1 MQFKK
6 VYLTF
11 LLALLFNYVGY
22 SATFIVTSNADTGP
36 GTLREALN
44 SASANGTT
52 VQDIIQ
58 FNLPGT
64 LKSDRTIRLKTSLP
78 LITSNVVID
87 GTTEPGSAFGVSDS
101 KVIIEPETTPSFFN
115 ALIIAGD
122 YNLTN
127 VTTGVEIYGL
137 YIHDFAQIN
146 NLATYN
152 SSQGSAIYIQG
163 NSTGI
168 IIGAPGKGN
177 VICGNIYGIYNNG
190 SSYTNITNTTIS
202 IQSNII
208 GLTDDGKTASSNIFG
223 INISNFSTITIGG
236 DNANMGNTI
245 AACVTCIG
253 LPANY
258 YFNSLAQSTAIKNNK
273 IGTDYTG
280 TIDYKQNPLF
290 LTSSF
295 LKTYGINVNAS
306 NSTSNSL
313 EISSNIISGQI
324 GYAVFVAYASYTIK
338 NNKIG
343 TDITG
348 TQNLGSYEGIRSDV
362 GARGTIG
369 GTGATDKNLIGFNT
383 YGIEVANS
391 AQVLISQNSIFC
403 NTGFGIGVVS
413 SSYTVPYVQVL
424 TFKSSLVA
432 GLATPNSTIE
442 LFYSDDCPGSTC
454 QGKEYFATVQSDASG
469 KWSYSGAINGT
480 VIATATNAQ
489 KNTSPFSSLSLL
501 ANEAV
506 IKQYTCAYNGSI
518 TIPQVRD
525 GILFHWDKKE
535 DNGTLTP
542 LGDTQNIDQLL
553 PGNYVLTIQYPG
565 GCQKVTQT
573 FNITDQ
579 HIKILQINAPIP
591 QCRQKSFPISAL
603 TAGGTGTLVYKWI
616 NAANVTIAT
625 GLSANIP
632 EGTYTL
638 QITDATGCPPVTS
651 DPIVIKAKPGPDLDI
666 NSRITKTAQCG
677 VPEGAI
683 TGLKLLPGIGTAT
696 YSWKT
701 YPGGVEV
708 GTDLDLTGV
717 LGGNYTITLYD
728 QSECSN
734 YTYPTVFN
742 IPTTNSVF
750 IGEANIT
757 RPKCGLNNGAL
768 TIPAGNITN
777 ASVFKWYG
785 PNGAELTQYQ
795 NKLSLINL
803 DAGTYTIT
811 ATNPVTGC
819 NNSRAFDVIRIQ
831 PDTYTFVPTVT
842 DATCDI
848 DNGSILLTF
857 TSTIE
862 PVTYTWTN
870 QVGTIIGHTK
880 SITNLPAGTYYL
892 AVTDRNACPT
902 PLLAQYTIAKIP
914 KLVYD
919 ATNNPVAVNDICHQQ
934 IGKIGGVVVSGGVQP
949 YSYKWTNAN
958 GDVVGIASA
967 LDKVIA
973 GDYKLTVT
981 DATACGILNDLP
993 AITVG
998 NDENIPPAPVIY
1010 GARICSPEVLTLR
1023 VANPIRGVYKLYKK
1037 INDVVPE
1044 QTNTSGEFVLNVT
1057 QSNNYYVTY
1066 SIGSCE
1072 SPRTRVY
1079 VEVILVDIKMA
1090 NTITPNGDG
1099 VNDVWTITGLEK
1111 FPGATVQV
1119 YNRAGQ
1125 QVFGSKD
1132 YPQAFDGKL
1141 NGQFLPSGTYYYV
1154 INLNTFC
1161 GMISGNLTIVR

>member
-1 MQFKK
+1 MRFKK
-6 VYLTF
+6 FYLTLIFAF
-11 LLALLFNYVGY
+11 LLNGVANA
-22 SATFIVTSNADTGP
+22 ATFIVTSNADTGP

-44 SASANGTT
+44 SAAANGTT
-52 VQDIIQ
+52 GQDIIQ
-58 FNLPGT
+58 FNLSGS
-64 LKSDRTIRLKTSLP
+64 LISDRTIRLKSSLP

-87 GTTEPGSAFGVSDS
+87 GTTQPSSTFGVSDS
-101 KVIIEPETTPSFFN
+101 KVIIEPETSPAFFN

-122 YNLTN
+122 YISTN
-127 VTTGVEIYGL
+127 VTTGIEIYGL
-137 YIHDFAQIN
+137 YIRNFAQIT
-146 NLATYN
+146 NLAIYN
-152 SSQGSAIYIQG
+152 ASHGSAIYIQG
-163 NSTGI
+163 NSNGV

-177 VICGNIYGIYNNG
+177 VICGNVYGIYNNNTN
-190 SSYTNITNTTIS
+190 YYNITTSTIS

-208 GLTDDGKTASSNIFG
+208 GLTDDGKTANSNIYG
-223 INISNFSTITIGG
+223 INISNFSSINIGG

-245 AACVTCIG
+245 AACVTCVGI
-253 LPANY
+253 PANY
-258 YFNSLAQSTAIKNNK
+258 YFNTVTQNTVIKNNK

-295 LKTYGINVNAS
+295 LKTYGINL
-306 NSTSNSL
+306 NSSSSTTNTL
-313 EISSNIISGQI
+313 DISSNIISGQI
-324 GYAVFVAYASYTIK
+324 GYAVFVAAANYSIK

-343 TDITG
+343 TDVTG
-348 TQNLGSYEGIRSDV
+348 TQNLGNYEGIRSDV
-362 GARGTIG
+362 SARGNIG
-369 GTGATDKNLIGFNT
+369 GTGATDKNIIGFNT

-391 AQVLISQNSIFC
+391 SQVLISQNSIFC
-403 NTGFGIGVVS
+403 NTGYGIGVSS

-424 TFKSSLVA
+424 TFKSSVVA
-432 GLATPNSTIE
+432 GIATPNSTIE

-454 QGKEYFATVQSDASG
+454 QGKEYITSVQSDGAG
-469 KWSYSGAINGT
+469 KWSYSGTINGT
-480 VIATATNAQ
+480 VVATATNAQ

-518 TIPQVRD
+518 TIPQLRD

-542 LGDTQNIDQLL
+542 LGDTQSIDQLL

-565 GCQKVTQT
+565 GCQKVSQI

-579 HIKILQINAPIP
+579 HIKILQINPPTP

-603 TAGGTGTLVYKWI
+603 IAGGTGTIVYKWV
-616 NAANVTIAT
+616 NASNVTVAT

-638 QITDATGCPPVTS
+638 QITDATGCAPVVS

-666 NSRITKTAQCG
+666 NSRVIKTAQCG

-708 GTDLDLTGV
+708 GTDLDLKNV
-717 LGGNYTITLYD
+717 LGGSYTITLYD

-734 YTYPTVFN
+734 YTYPTVFT

-757 RPKCGLNNGAL
+757 QPKCGLNNGAL

-785 PNGAELTQYQ
+785 PSGAELTQYQ
-795 NKLSLINL
+795 NKLTLTSL

-819 NNSRAFDVIRIQ
+819 NNSRSFNVIRIQ
-831 PDTYTFVPTVT
+831 PDAYTFVPSVT
-842 DATCDI
+842 DATCDL
-848 DNGSILLTF
+848 DNGSIALSF
-857 TSTIE
+857 TSAFE
-862 PVTYTWTN
+862 PITYTWTN
-870 QVGTIIGHTK
+870 QTGAIVGHGK
-880 SITNLPAGTYYL
+880 SINNLAPGTYYL
-892 AVTDRNACPT
+892 AVTDRNSCAT

-919 ATNNPVAVNDICHQQ
+919 AANNPVVVNDICHQQ
-934 IGKIGGVVVSGGVQP
+934 LGKISGIVVNGGVPP
-949 YSYKWTNAN
+949 YNYKWVNTN
-958 GDVVGIASA
+958 GDVVGTSA
-967 LDKVIA
+967 DLNNVIA
-973 GDYKLTVT
+973 GDYTLTVT
-981 DATACGILNDLP
+981 DATACGMLNSLP
-993 AITVG
+993 TVTIG
-998 NDENIPPAPVIY
+998 NDENIPPGPVIY
-1010 GARICSPEVLTLR
+1010 GAKICSPEVLTLR
-1023 VANPIRGVYKLYKK
+1023 VVNPIKGVYKLYKSATE
-1037 INDVVPE
+1037 IVPD
-1044 QTNTSGEFVLNVT
+1044 QTNTSGEFVLNVKET
-1057 QSNNYYVTY
+1057 NDYYATY

-1072 SPRTRVY
+1072 SPRTRVH
-1079 VEVILVDIKMA
+1079 VEVILVEIKMA

-1099 VNDVWTITGLEK
+1099 VNDVWNISGLEK
-1111 FPGATVQV
+1111 FPGTIVQIF
-1119 YNRAGQ
+1119 NRAGQ
-1125 QVFGSKD
+1125 QVFESKD
-1132 YPQAFDGKL
+1132 YPQPFDGKF
-1141 NGQFLPSGTYYYV
+1141 NGKFLPAGTYYYL
-1154 INLNTFC
+1154 INLNTTC
-1161 GMISGNLTIVR
+1161 GMISGNLTIVH